1 MVARKPGIAVLVENS
16 LPAEQ
21 LLDRQ
26 VVAQARLL
34 QADQAKANGLD
45 DDLAPRGP
53 AFGVGGEVRSSRQRG
68 SPCRTRWGVVGRA
81 RLVIP
86 ANELIIW

>member
-1 MVARKPGIAVLVENS
+1 MAVLVENS

-45 DDLAPRGP
+45 DGLAPRVH
-53 AFGVGGEVRSSRQRG
+53 GVG
-68 SPCRTRWGVVGRA
+68 
-81 RLVIP
+81 
-86 ANELIIW
+86 